1 MKTLALAAIAALGF
15 AGAALADPLE
25 GTWRT
30 VADDNGN
37 SGLISV
43 APCGEQLCGTLIKS
57 VDSAGAEMESENIG
71 RQIIYETV
79 ANGDGTYSGKVW
91 SPDRDKV
98 YNSKLVLSGDTL
110 EVNGCVLMICR
121 NGGTWMRQ

>member
-1 MKTLALAAIAALGF
+1 MA
-15 AGAALADPLE
+15 
-25 GTWRT
+25 
-30 VADDNGN
+30 
-37 SGLISV
+37 
-43 APCGEQLCGTLIKS
+43 
-57 VDSAGAEMESENIG
+57 SENIG

-98 YNSKLVLSGDTL
+98 YNSKLVLTGDTL